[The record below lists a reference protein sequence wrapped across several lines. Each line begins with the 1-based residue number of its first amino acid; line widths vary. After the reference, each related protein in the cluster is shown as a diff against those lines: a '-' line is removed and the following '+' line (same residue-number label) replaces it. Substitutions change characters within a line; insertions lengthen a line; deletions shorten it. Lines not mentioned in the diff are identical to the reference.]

1 MADSKVAL
9 FTLRHD
15 LSNPLSAILAETPLM
30 LLAPEKH
37 DEESLAGR
45 KRIESLA
52 RKRRQIRHS
61 TE

>member
-15 LSNPLSAILAETPLM
+15 LSNPLSAILAETQLL

-37 DEESLAGR
+37 DEESLAGL

-52 RKRRQIRHS
+52 HKMRQILHS